1 MGCSDA
7 HITQCREEVGRRDS
21 GVPKPVLKNLVSFF
35 QGSGRARQPLGGTV
49 NDSTYKS
56 RQRKFYD
63 SLSRNHLLPQYD
75 WRSGPA
81 VMLPG
86 IRSPYLYLEEWLSPR
101 CAGKRLLDYGCG
113 EGIFSIHPAKRGA
126 MVIGVDIS
134 SGALAVARK
143 RADLEG
149 VRSKISFCAGDCE
162 ALAFPDSTFDIVMSC
177 GTLPS
182 LSLRRAVPE
191 LARVLKPDGHA
202 IIVDTLGHNPLLNI
216 RRAFSV
222 RKGRITK
229 WEKEHILKLS
239 DLELFRQYFG
249 GMQSCFF
256 DLASLG
262 VALVARDNGSLHG
275 LVRHFVNI
283 DSKLL
288 DLPFLRKYA
297 FKVALILSNPKKK

>member
-1 MGCSDA
+1 MPAS
-7 HITQCREEVGRRDS
+7 
-21 GVPKPVLKNLVSFF
+21 KNLVTFLQRIGRSRRL
-35 QGSGRARQPLGGTV
+35 QGETV
-49 NDSTYKS
+49 NDSTYKF

-63 SLSRNHLLPQYD
+63 SLSKSHLLPQYD

-113 EGIFSIHPAKRGA
+113 EGIFSVHPAKRGA
-126 MVIGVDIS
+126 MVVGVDIS
-134 SGALAVARK
+134 SGALAVACK

-149 VRSKISFCAGDCE
+149 VRSRISFCAGDCE
-162 ALAFPDSTFDIVMSC
+162 ALAFPDSTFDIIMSC

-182 LSLRRAVPE
+182 LTLKRAVPE

-229 WEKEHILKLS
+229 WEKDHILKLS
-239 DLELFRQYFG
+239 DLELFRQHFG
-249 GMQSCFF
+249 NMQSCFF
-256 DLASLG
+256 DLSSLG
-262 VALVARDNGSLHG
+262 VALIARDNGSLHG
-275 LVRHFVNI
+275 LVRHSVNI

-288 DLPFLRKYA
+288 GWPFLRKYA
-297 FKVALILSNPKKK
+297 FKVVLILSGPKKA